1 VNYANDLCDP
11 NVVHLRPMYSVTARE
26 AGSCKHRP
34 TANPRHLK
42 AVILSKQFDLP
53 RNCML
58 FTACIHEP
66 VYTGIYLLTKL
77 FNNQQPF
84 IKSQI
89 KRNVFENNTAQ
100 NKTLSEI
107 SILKLKVYESIQDK
121 LIVVLF

>member
-1 VNYANDLCDP
+1 
-11 NVVHLRPMYSVTARE
+11 
-26 AGSCKHRP
+26 
-34 TANPRHLK
+34 
-42 AVILSKQFDLP
+42 
-53 RNCML
+53 ML